1 MAAGDPHGESE
12 NRRDRLGLPLQ
23 RGLFRVPVRMEMVK
37 KLLTDRRLHRLA
49 LVGVM
54 LGAGGLLAAWK
65 MGLTPADLK
74 SAWVATEGLLRRH
87 PWWLFLGLVVL
98 PGFPVPTSALLLLAG
113 SVWGGQPLKACA
125 ISLLAMALNM
135 SWTYWA
141 AAVPGRGVVERW
153 LATGAFRVPEVPKG
167 NQLRLL
173 LVLRLTPGIP
183 FFFQNY
189 LLGFL
194 RPPFGLYLP
203 VSLACNS
210 MFAVGFV
217 LSGAGIGGGNLKPL
231 MTGLG
236 LIVVAVIA
244 VQMTL
249 KKLGNRDSAPP

>member
-1 MAAGDPHGESE
+1 
-12 NRRDRLGLPLQ
+12 
-23 RGLFRVPVRMEMVK
+23 MEMVR
-37 KLLTDRRLHRLA
+37 KLLTDRRFHRLA
-49 LVGVM
+49 LAGAVI
-54 LGAGGLLAAWK
+54 GAGALLAAWK
-65 MGLTPADLK
+65 MGFTLADLK
-74 SAWVATEGLLRRH
+74 TAWLATEAFLRSH

-113 SVWGGQPLKACA
+113 SVWGGQPFQACA

-153 LATGAFRVPEVPKG
+153 LATGAFRVPAVPKG

-183 FFFQNY
+183 FFIQNY
-189 LLGFL
+189 LLGFM
-194 RPPFGLYLP
+194 RAPFRLYLP

-231 MTGLG
+231 MTGVG

-249 KKLGNRDSAPP
+249 RKLKN

>member
-1 MAAGDPHGESE
+1 MVARHSHGQRE
-12 NRRDRLGLPLQ
+12 NHGRCLGLRPGL
-23 RGLFRVPVRMEMVK
+23 RLFRVRARMEMVR
-37 KLLTDRRLHRLA
+37 KLLTDRRFHRLA
-49 LVGVM
+49 LAGVV
-54 LGAGGLLAAWK
+54 LGTGALLAAWK
-65 MGLTPADLK
+65 MGLTLADLK
-74 SAWVATEGLLRRH
+74 NAWLATEGFLRGH

-113 SVWGGQPLKACA
+113 SVWGGQPLQACA

-135 SWTYWA
+135 TWTYWA

-153 LATGAFRVPEVPKG
+153 LATGAFRMPAVPKG

-189 LLGFL
+189 LLGFM
-194 RPPFGLYLP
+194 RAPFRLYLP

-210 MFAVGFV
+210 LFAVGFV

-231 MTGLG
+231 MTGVG

-249 KKLGNRDSAPP
+249 RKLKA